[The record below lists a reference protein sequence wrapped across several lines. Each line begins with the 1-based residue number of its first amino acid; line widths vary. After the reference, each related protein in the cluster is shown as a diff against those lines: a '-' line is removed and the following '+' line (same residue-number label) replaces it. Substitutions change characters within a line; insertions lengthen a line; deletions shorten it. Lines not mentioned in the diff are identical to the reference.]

1 MNNIVPLAEIDLDK
15 KHYFNNMKT
24 SLKENLK
31 NYITSYKPREELRNF
46 GEYLGFDAENT
57 GRQLRHLTREGKI
70 KRVWKGKYIIGY
82 EPVATP
88 SILSLK
94 TPKMGDTELKWNETI
109 KPLYVTKEEQKAIG
123 EAESKQGV
131 LI

>member
-31 NYITSYKPREELRNF
+31 NYITSYKPREELRAY
-46 GEYLGFDAENT
+46 GEYLNFDAENT

-82 EPVATP
+82 EPKANSIKFNEKQATTSFKGAIP
-88 SILSLK
+88 NYLAK
-94 TPKMGDTELKWNETI
+94 QHNEELKRE
-109 KPLYVTKEEQKAIG
+109 
-123 EAESKQGV
+123 ESKQGV